1 MPPGS
6 SRTSAQAETLGYG
19 GRPGHRGRHHLSHL
33 IREHA
38 PELLGHEEVQ
48 HLLANLAKS
57 APKLVEDLTPKA
69 LPLSAV
75 VRVLQNLLVE
85 RIPIRQL
92 RKIAE
97 ALVEHAPASHPAV
110 LTAAVRTALGRFI
123 VQEIAGMS
131 AELPV
136 FTLNP
141 QLERVLQESTQ
152 GNGAALEPGL
162 AERLHQ
168 SLAECVSKQEARNEP
183 AVVLVPGPVRAALAR
198 LVRHSV
204 PSLSVLAYSVP
215 EDKRLKLV
223 GTIS

>member
-1 MPPGS
+1 M
-6 SRTSAQAETLGYG
+6 
-19 GRPGHRGRHHLSHL
+19 
-33 IREHA
+33 
-38 PELLGHEEVQ
+38 
-48 HLLANLAKS
+48 
-57 APKLVEDLTPKA
+57 
-69 LPLSAV
+69 
-75 VRVLQNLLVE
+75 
-85 RIPIRQL
+85 
-92 RKIAE
+92 
-97 ALVEHAPASHPAV
+97 

-183 AVVLVPGPVRAALAR
+183 AVVLVPGPVRAAPAAWSATAFRRCRSWPTAR
-198 LVRHSV
+198 CRKTS
-204 PSLSVLAYSVP
+204 A
-215 EDKRLKLV
+215 
-223 GTIS
+223 

>member
-1 MPPGS
+1 
-6 SRTSAQAETLGYG
+6 
-19 GRPGHRGRHHLSHL
+19 
-33 IREHA
+33 
-38 PELLGHEEVQ
+38 
-48 HLLANLAKS
+48 
-57 APKLVEDLTPKA
+57 
-69 LPLSAV
+69 
-75 VRVLQNLLVE
+75 
-85 RIPIRQL
+85 
-92 RKIAE
+92 
-97 ALVEHAPASHPAV
+97 V
-110 LTAAVRTALGRFI
+110 LTAAVRNALGRFI

-168 SLAECVSKQEARNEP
+168 SLAECVGKQEAKNEP

-204 PSLSVLAYSVP
+204 PSLSVLAYSEVP